1 MSNKCSETVADRVTF
16 DIEGLREDIDA
27 AYADNPLWARLSL
40 GQKLRMLLEE
50 RLDEIK
56 QSKDTDTEKTTDA

>member
-1 MSNKCSETVADRVTF
+1 VTTRRSETVADRVTF

-40 GQKLRMLLEE
+40 AQKLRMLLEE
-50 RLDEIK
+50 RLEEIK
-56 QSKDTDTEKTTDA
+56 KEKANDC

>member
-1 MSNKCSETVADRVTF
+1 MSTRRSETVADRVTF

-40 GQKLRMLLEE
+40 AQKLRMLLEE
-50 RLDEIK
+50 RLEEIK
-56 QSKDTDTEKTTDA
+56 NEKAQNS

>member
-1 MSNKCSETVADRVTF
+1 MANRRSETVADRVTF

-40 GQKLRMLLEE
+40 SQKLRMLVEE
-50 RLDEIK
+50 RLEAIK
-56 QSKDTDTEKTTDA
+56 KAKATKS